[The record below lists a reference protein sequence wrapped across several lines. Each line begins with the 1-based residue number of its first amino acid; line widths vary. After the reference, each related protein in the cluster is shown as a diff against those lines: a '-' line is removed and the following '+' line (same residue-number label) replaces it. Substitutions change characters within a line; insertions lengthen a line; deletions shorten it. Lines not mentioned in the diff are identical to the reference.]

1 METLIHA
8 DIFFFI
14 TSVAVVLVT
23 AILLLFFW
31 HLYKLTR
38 TLRNLAEQVERE
50 AGEYIEASEDFRER
64 MREHPVVNMFFG
76 EKKHPRT
83 KKRKLE
89 E

>member
-1 METLIHA
+1 METFIHA

-14 TSVAVVLVT
+14 TSIAVIFLT
-23 AILLLFFW
+23 IGFLFIFW

-50 AGEYIEASEDFRER
+50 AGEYIEASEEFRER
-64 MREHPVVNMFFG
+64 MREHPVVNMLLG
-76 EKKHPRT
+76 EKKHART